1 MRNVFSKMLTGSMV
15 ASAAL
20 LVAAC
25 GGTET
30 AETDNTMATDMN
42 AMDPAM
48 TGTTNDVSAI
58 DAATGADANMA
69 MDANMGMDANMAGG
83 NMAGGDANMS
93 GNMTGGT
100 TGGTTG
106 GNMTGGTTGNT
117 M

>member
-48 TGTTNDVSAI
+48 TGTTNDVTAI
-58 DAATGADANMA
+58 DAATGA
-69 MDANMGMDANMAGG
+69 GG
-83 NMAGGDANMS
+83 NMAGDMNMSMNATGDMGGNMSGGNMMGGNMSGGNMMGGNMSGGNMS
-93 GNMTGGT
+93 GN
-100 TGGTTG
+100 
-106 GNMTGGTTGNT
+106 T

>member
-1 MRNVFSKMLTGSMV
+1 MRNVFSKVLTGSMV

-58 DAATGADANMA
+58 DAATGADANMS
-69 MDANMGMDANMAGG
+69 MDGNMAGG

-100 TGGTTG
+100 TGGMTG